1 MKFATLDM
9 LLKPV
14 RMRLLKAKGLDYFIR
29 SLTMGIELAC
39 MWMVCGRLF
48 LISGYRYGALLSLVA
63 IVGIGLI
70 WLLFRR
76 PTDVDAAR
84 LLDQHGLEDR
94 ILTALI
100 HQDQTSLVASLQRQ
114 DALEKG
120 NLFVEEKLSEVVSMR
135 VPRNR
140 WLPGICALFVLVL
153 LFLLPNP
160 KDVILRDAVKDKAW
174 VEVQKKQVD
183 ELVKQLAA
191 KPSPLPVIKQM
202 TEDLKELERRLSQ
215 TPTSAKALDELE
227 KSLKKMETSIGDM
240 EKQKQ
245 RSEQWAESMQ
255 RTEALRELGKALEQ
269 KSSESIQR
277 EAAKLG
283 EQVQKM
289 TSQQKQ
295 QLTSELERLAASAAA
310 ASPEAEQQLRE
321 QLQQAASALRS
332 GEDAGA
338 ALAKLQ
344 AGLAAASAAQQTLAQ
359 QQAQAAD
366 AAASL
371 AAGALPQARE
381 LAASGAQ
388 PGQAWAPGGR
398 AEQLAAAGAAAPRA
412 SASPAA
418 GSAGA
423 SAAPGASAGGAP
435 ASGGN
440 GNSSGSPGGAGAGG
454 TGTGGANAGGA
465 GSGSG
470 AGGTQGGTQGGTGAG
485 SRGLVATPR
494 ERSGTGG
501 TYVDGGPTRGSGGE
515 VSQGGSAPALDGA
528 SRPYE
533 DVYAD
538 YAAEASS
545 ALNRSELPQHMQNL
559 VRDYFLEIQ
568 PQR

>member
-120 NLFVEEKLSEVVSMR
+120 NLFVEEKLSNVVSMR
-135 VPRNR
+135 VPRKR
-140 WLPGICALFVLVL
+140 WLPGACALFVLVL

-160 KDVILRDAVKDKAW
+160 KDAILSDAIKDKAW
-174 VEVQKKQVD
+174 VEAQKKQVD

-215 TPTSAKALDELE
+215 SPTSAKALDELE

-255 RTEALRELGKALEQ
+255 RTEALRELGKALQQ

-277 EAAKLG
+277 EVEKLG

-289 TSQQKQ
+289 TPQQKK
-295 QLTSELERLAASAAA
+295 QLASELERLAASAAA
-310 ASPEAEQQLRE
+310 ASPEAAEPQLHE

-344 AGLAAASAAQQTLAQ
+344 AGLAAASAAQQALAQ
-359 QQAQAAD
+359 QQAQAAE

-381 LAASGAQ
+381 LA
-388 PGQAWAPGGR
+388 
-398 AEQLAAAGAAAPRA
+398 
-412 SASPAA
+412 
-418 GSAGA
+418 
-423 SAAPGASAGGAP
+423 
-435 ASGGN
+435 
-440 GNSSGSPGGAGAGG
+440 
-454 TGTGGANAGGA
+454 
-465 GSGSG
+465 
-470 AGGTQGGTQGGTGAG
+470 
-485 SRGLVATPR
+485 
-494 ERSGTGG
+494 
-501 TYVDGGPTRGSGGE
+501 
-515 VSQGGSAPALDGA
+515 
-528 SRPYE
+528 
-533 DVYAD
+533 
-538 YAAEASS
+538 
-545 ALNRSELPQHMQNL
+545 
-559 VRDYFLEIQ
+559 
-568 PQR
+568 

>member
-1 MKFATLDM
+1 MKFASLDM
-9 LLKPV
+9 LLEPV

-70 WLLFRR
+70 WLMFRR
-76 PTDVDAAR
+76 PTDLDAAR
-84 LLDQHGLEDR
+84 LLDRNGLEDR

-100 HQDQTSLVASLQRQ
+100 HQDQSSLVASLQRQ

-120 NLFVEEKLSEVVSMR
+120 NLFVEEKLSKVVSMR

-140 WLPGICALFVLVL
+140 WLPGACALIVLVL

-174 VEVQKKQVD
+174 VEAQKKQVD

-277 EAAKLG
+277 EALKLG

-289 TSQQKQ
+289 TPQQKQ
-295 QLTSELERLAASAAA
+295 QLASELERLAASAAA
-310 ASPEAEQQLRE
+310 ASPEAEQQLRGH
-321 QLQQAASALRS
+321 LQQAASVLRS
-332 GEDAGA
+332 GEDAA
-338 ALAKLQ
+338 VALAQLQ
-344 AGLAAASAAQQTLAQ
+344 AGLAAASAAQQALAQ
-359 QQAQAAD
+359 QQVQAAE

-381 LAASGAQ
+381 LAASGTQ

-398 AEQLAAAGAAAPRA
+398 AEQLAAAGAAAP

-423 SAAPGASAGGAP
+423 SPAPGTAGAGASAGGAP

-440 GNSSGSPGGAGAGG
+440 GNSSPGGAGAGG
-454 TGTGGANAGGA
+454 TGPGGANAGGA

-470 AGGTQGGTQGGTGAG
+470 AGGTQGGTGAG

-515 VSQGGSAPALDGA
+515 VSQGGLAPALDGA

>member
-1 MKFATLDM
+1 LKFATLDM

-48 LISGYRYGALLSLVA
+48 LVSGYRYGALLSLVA
-63 IVGIGLI
+63 IIGIGLI

-94 ILTALI
+94 IVTALI

-120 NLFVEEKLSEVVSMR
+120 NLFVEEKLSKVVSMR

-140 WLPGICALFVLVL
+140 WLPGACALFVLVL

-160 KDVILRDAVKDKAW
+160 KDAILRDAVKDKAW
-174 VEVQKKQVD
+174 VEAQKKQVD
-183 ELVKQLAA
+183 ELVMHLAA

-255 RTEALRELGKALEQ
+255 RTEALRELGKALQ
-269 KSSESIQR
+269 QQSAESILR

-289 TSQQKQ
+289 TPQQKQ
-295 QLTSELERLAASAAA
+295 QLASELERLAASAAA
-310 ASPEAEQQLRE
+310 ASPEGAQQLRE

-344 AGLAAASAAQQTLAQ
+344 AGLAAVSNAQQALAQ
-359 QQAQAAD
+359 QQAQAAE

-388 PGQAWAPGGR
+388 PGQAWAPGGS
-398 AEQLAAAGAAAPRA
+398 AEQLAAAGAATP

-423 SAAPGASAGGAP
+423 
-435 ASGGN
+435 
-440 GNSSGSPGGAGAGG
+440 GGAGAGAGSGG
-454 TGTGGANAGGA
+454 TGSAGAGGA
-465 GSGSG
+465 GAGASGNGNGNGNGSPGGG
-470 AGGTQGGTQGGTGAG
+470 AGGGSGTGGTQGGTGAG

-501 TYVDGGPTRGSGGE
+501 TYIDGGPTRGSGGE

>member
-1 MKFATLDM
+1 MKFASLDS

-29 SLTMGIELAC
+29 SLTMGLELAC

-48 LISGYRYGALLSLVA
+48 LVSGYRYGALISLVI

-70 WLLFRR
+70 WWLLHR
-76 PTDVDAAR
+76 PNEMDAAR

-94 ILTALI
+94 IVTALI

-120 NLFVEEKLSEVVSMR
+120 NLFVEEKLNKVVSMR
-135 VPRNR
+135 VPRSR
-140 WLPGICALFVLVL
+140 WLPGACALIVLIL

-160 KDVILRDAVKDKAW
+160 KDSILRDEVKDRAW
-174 VEVQKKQVD
+174 VEAQKKQVD
-183 ELVKQLAA
+183 ELVKQLAS
-191 KPSPLPVIKQM
+191 KPSPLPIMRQM
-202 TEDLKELERRLSQ
+202 TEDLKELGRKLSQ

-227 KSLKKMETSIGDM
+227 KSLKKMETRIGDL
-240 EKQKQ
+240 EKKKQ

-255 RTEALRELGKALEQ
+255 RTEALRELGKALQQ
-269 KSSESIQR
+269 KSAESIER
-277 EAAKLG
+277 EAEKLG

-289 TSQQKQ
+289 TPQQKQ
-295 QLTSELERLAASAAA
+295 QLASELERLAASAAA

-321 QLQQAASALRS
+321 QLGQAASALRS

-344 AGLAAASAAQQTLAQ
+344 AGLAAASNAQQALAQ
-359 QQAQAAD
+359 QQAQAAE
-366 AAASL
+366 AVASL

-398 AEQLAAAGAAAPRA
+398 AEQLAAAGA
-412 SASPAA
+412 SPAA
-418 GSAGA
+418 GGSP
-423 SAAPGASAGGAP
+423 APGGASAGTGTGASGAP

-440 GNSSGSPGGAGAGG
+440 GSGSPGGAAAGGTGAGGSGAGSAGAGG
-454 TGTGGANAGGA
+454 TGG
-465 GSGSG
+465 GSG
-470 AGGTQGGTQGGTGAG
+470 AGGTQGGTGTG

-515 VSQGGSAPALDGA
+515 VSQGGSTPALDGA

-533 DVYAD
+533 EVYAD